1 MRFRVIAALAAA
13 GALLFPGVAAG
24 AGPVFEERF
33 DVPGLPEGWR
43 AVEGDWSVS
52 NGRLV
57 GRSTS
62 QAQLSRITFGPR
74 LQNYRAEL
82 TLRFES
88 AIDSARWTA
97 LGLDMPQDG
106 AVPWWHAAIRS
117 NSTASS
123 GVEFAERTAVNTWN
137 VTDRGSTS
145 VAAGVGRDVSVVVEV
160 RSNRARL
167 FFDGDQVL
175 STRALR
181 RSADG
186 RLALL
191 VNGATVSFDDIVV
204 SEIDAEPLVL
214 PNNEDALPHI
224 VAHRGY
230 SSVTPENTLAATA
243 AGARSGADWVEIDVA
258 TSADGVP
265 YVLHDATVDR
275 TTPGTGALNALQS
288 GYLDGLEAGS
298 WFTPAFGEQPLPRF
312 DPMLE
317 EILRGPADLLLEIKG
332 PETRAELERI
342 IARVRAYGLIGRT
355 LLQSFDEQVL
365 RDSRAIAP
373 DLRLGLL
380 RSTLD
385 ADPVAASRALD
396 VVAYNPSWNALSPR
410 AQEIERLNAAG
421 VAVMPYTVDDP
432 AQWPRMR
439 DAGVDAV
446 ITNRP
451 GALVGW
457 NARYEQVG
465 NPVAPRAEIRAP
477 AAGARL
483 ERGDAVAVAVEVGGA
498 REVAITLDGE
508 PVEEGAVLD
517 ADELERGEHVVA
529 VTADGESAESRFEV
543 IASVRGLS
551 HLVSSAGDFDASLR
565 LRLLRMVLDRQW
577 RAVITTVERHE
588 EEIGEELADRIA
600 DDAAA
605 MQSWSA

>member
-1 MRFRVIAALAAA
+1 MRFRVITALAAA
-13 GALLFPGVAAG
+13 GALLFPGVAVG

-33 DVPGLPEGWR
+33 DVPGLPNGWR

-57 GRSTS
+57 GRSAS
-62 QAQLSRITFGPR
+62 AAQLSRITFGPR

-97 LGLDMPQDG
+97 LGLDMAQDG
-106 AVPWWHAAIRS
+106 SVPWWHAAVRS
-117 NSTASS
+117 NSTAAS
-123 GVEFAERTAVNTWN
+123 GVEFAERTAANTWN
-137 VTDRGSTS
+137 VTDRGSTA
-145 VAAGVGRDVSVVVEV
+145 VAAGVGRDVSVVLEV

-186 RLALL
+186 RLGLL

-214 PNNEDALPHI
+214 PNNEDTLAHV
-224 VAHRGY
+224 VARRGY
-230 SSVTPENTLAATA
+230 SSVTPENTLASVA

-312 DPMLE
+312 DPLLE
-317 EILRGPADLLLEIKG
+317 EMLRGPADLLLEIKG

-342 IARVRAYGLIGRT
+342 IARVREYGLIGRT

-365 RDSRAIAP
+365 RDARAIAP

-385 ADPVAASRALD
+385 ADPVATSQQLG
-396 VVAYNPSWNALSPR
+396 VVAYNPSWTALRPR
-410 AQEIERLNAAG
+410 EQEIERLNAAG

-432 AQWPRMR
+432 SQWPLMR

-465 NPVAPRAEIRAP
+465 NPVAARAEIRAP
-477 AAGARL
+477 EAGAQL
-483 ERGDAVAVAVEVGGA
+483 ERGDSVAVAVAVGGA

-508 PVEEGAVLD
+508 PVEEGAVLR
-517 ADELERGEHVVA
+517 ANELARGEHVLA
-529 VTADGESAESRFEV
+529 LTADGESAEARFEV
-543 IASVRGLS
+543 IASVRGLA
-551 HLVSSAGDFDASLR
+551 HLVSSAGDFDSTLR

-577 RAVITTVERHE
+577 RLLIATVERHE
-588 EEIGEELADRIA
+588 DEIGPELAGLIA
-600 DDAAA
+600 EDASA
-605 MQSWSA
+605 MQSSGA